1 MDHLVN
7 NFVSVSFYA
16 AAAWER
22 QMTEISQSL
31 IPVESLAVNVIADD
45 VSDAYV
51 SKTLYAVSEFSNIVR
66 GGAKVIMPSTT
77 FTPPLPQKQRNY
89 PDAG

>member
-1 MDHLVN
+1 VDHLVN

-31 IPVESLAVNVIADD
+31 IPVDSLAVNAIADD

-66 GGAKVIMPSTT
+66 AGAKVIMPSTHAAVAT
-77 FTPPLPQKQRNY
+77 KATKLS
-89 PDAG
+89 